1 MGSNWFLSGRF
12 TWGFRSLALELFRLD
27 HLQVRSMILLDHPV
41 ATPANVGAK
50 RFQIEARLTVV
61 LATNHFDA
69 KVLRV

>member
-1 MGSNWFLSGRF
+1 
-12 TWGFRSLALELFRLD
+12 
-27 HLQVRSMILLDHPV
+27 MIVSYHPV

-61 LATNHFDA
+61 LATIHFDA